1 MFYCE
6 LLSGVWISDTEI
18 MNNCN
23 FIKDKNITIVLNC
36 TQIYDF
42 PDLDIQKIR
51 LPFSPHQNNDENFRL
66 LKNNYVQIV
75 DYIHENIDT
84 NNILISCY
92 DGKSISPFIIALYI
106 MKYSTIDKKSIY
118 QILLSKNSELS
129 LWCDIDLFT

>member
-6 LLSGVWISDTEI
+6 LLSGIWISDTEI

-51 LPFSPHQNNDENFRL
+51 LPFSPHQNNDENLRL

>member
-6 LLSGVWISDTEI
+6 LLSGIWISDIEI
-18 MNNCN
+18 MNNSH

-42 PDLDIQKIR
+42 PDIDIQKIR
-51 LPFSPHQNNDENFRL
+51 LPFSPHQNNDDNLRL

-75 DYIHENIDT
+75 EYIQENIDT

-92 DGKSISPFIIALYI
+92 DGKSISALISALYMI
-106 MKYSTIDKKSIY
+106 HYGGISKDNIRD
-118 QILLSKNSELS
+118 ILRSKNESICLDFDLS
-129 LWCDIDLFT
+129 IF

>member
-6 LLSGVWISDTEI
+6 LLSGIWISDTEI

-51 LPFSPHQNNDENFRL
+51 LPFSPHQNNDENLRL

-106 MKYSTIDKKSIY
+106 MKYSTINKKSIY

>member
-6 LLSGVWISDTEI
+6 LLSGVWISDIEI
-18 MNNCN
+18 MNNSN
-23 FIKDKNITIVLNC
+23 FIKDKNITIVFNC

>member
-6 LLSGVWISDTEI
+6 LLSGIWISDTEI

-75 DYIHENIDT
+75 DYIHEN
-84 NNILISCY
+84 NL
-92 DGKSISPFIIALYI
+92 
-106 MKYSTIDKKSIY
+106 
-118 QILLSKNSELS
+118 
-129 LWCDIDLFT
+129 

>member
-6 LLSGVWISDTEI
+6 LLSGIWISDIEI
-18 MNNCN
+18 MNNSN

-42 PDLDIQKIR
+42 PDIDIQKIR
-51 LPFSPHQNNDENFRL
+51 LPFSPHQNNDENLRL

-75 DYIHENIDT
+75 EYIHENIDT

-92 DGKSISPFIIALYI
+92 DGKSISPFIVALYI
-106 MKYSTIDKKSIY
+106 MKYSKIDKKSIY